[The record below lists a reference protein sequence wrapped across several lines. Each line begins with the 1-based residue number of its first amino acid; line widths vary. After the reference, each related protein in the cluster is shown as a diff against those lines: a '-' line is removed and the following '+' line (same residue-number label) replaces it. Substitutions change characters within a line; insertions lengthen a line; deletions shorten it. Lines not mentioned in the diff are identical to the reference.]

1 MYTSH
6 HSAMP
11 HTVYIVRCADKTLY
25 TGYAKDLE
33 KRIEEHNTGKR
44 GAKYTRSRR
53 PVKLVYSE
61 KCRTLS
67 AALKREVAIKKLT
80 RKQKIELVK
89 SNKK

>member
-1 MYTSH
+1 
-6 HSAMP
+6 MP